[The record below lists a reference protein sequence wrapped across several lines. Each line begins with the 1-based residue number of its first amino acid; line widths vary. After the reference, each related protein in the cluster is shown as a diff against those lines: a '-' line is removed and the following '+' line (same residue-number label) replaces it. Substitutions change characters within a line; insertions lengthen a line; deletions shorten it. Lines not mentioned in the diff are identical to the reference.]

1 MAHGFDKLLDRRN
14 SDSLK
19 WRKYGADVLPMW
31 VADMDFRSP
40 EPVVQALRE
49 RIEQGVFGYPLEPL
63 PEQLESVTGYLLQ
76 HHGWRVEPEALVLL
90 PGLIPGFNAACR
102 AVTQPG
108 DGVLVQV
115 PTYPPLLQCPKNIGL
130 SRDEA
135 LLVRGPSGAYEP
147 DWDSFQAAIHA
158 RSRVLLLSNPHNP
171 LGRVFRREELARM
184 AEACLRHGLT
194 IVSDEVHCDLVF
206 RGHQHLCMAMLSP
219 EVEARTIT
227 LMSPSKTFNLAG
239 LKMAFAVIPNA
250 ELRERFLAARVD
262 MLASPNIL
270 GGVAMQAAYR
280 EGGPWLRE
288 LREYLEA
295 NRDFLGDFARRYLP
309 GVRMTVPEGTYLAWL
324 DCREAGLEENPTA
337 FFLRHARVALS
348 PGESF
353 GRGGEG
359 CVRLNFGCPRE
370 LLSEG
375 LERMRQALE
384 RRR

>member
-1 MAHGFDKLLDRRN
+1 MAHGFDEVLGRRD

-19 WRKYGADVLPMW
+19 WRKFGADVLPMW

-40 EPVVQALRE
+40 EPVIQALRE
-49 RIEQGVFGYPLEPL
+49 RIDQGFFGYPLEPL
-63 PEQLESVTGYLLQ
+63 PEVVESVTGYLLQ
-76 HHGWRVEPEALVLL
+76 HHGWQVAPEAIALL
-90 PGLIPGFNAACR
+90 PGLIPAFNVACR

-115 PTYPPLLQCPKNIGL
+115 PTYPPLLQCPKNLGL
-130 SRDEA
+130 TRDEA

-147 DWDSFQAAIHA
+147 DWDSFQSAIHA
-158 RSRVLLLSNPHNP
+158 RTRVLLLSNPHNP
-171 LGRVFRREELARM
+171 LGRVFRREELARL
-184 AEACLRHGLT
+184 AEISLRHGLT
-194 IVSDEVHCDLVF
+194 IVSDEIHCDLVF
-206 RGHQHLCMAMLSP
+206 RGHPHVCIATLSP
-219 EVEARTIT
+219 EVAARTIT
-227 LMSPSKTFNLAG
+227 FMSPSKTFNLAG
-239 LKMAFAVIPNA
+239 MKMAFAVIPDA
-250 ELRERFLAARVD
+250 GLRERFLAARQD

-288 LREYLEA
+288 LMEYLEA
-295 NRDFLGDFARRYLP
+295 NRDFLADFVQRYLP
-309 GVRMTVPEGTYLAWL
+309 GVRMTVPEATYLAWL
-324 DCREAGLEENPTA
+324 DCREAGLGGNATA
-337 FFLRHARVALS
+337 FFLEHARVALS

-359 CVRLNFGCPRE
+359 FVRLNFGCPRA

-384 RRR
+384 RRG

>member
-1 MAHGFDKLLDRRN
+1 MAHDFDQLLDRGN

-40 EPVVQALRE
+40 EPVIHALRE
-49 RIEQGVFGYPLEPL
+49 RIEQGVFGYPHEPQPGL
-63 PEQLESVTGYLLQ
+63 VESVTAYLLE
-76 HHGWRVEPEALVLL
+76 HHGWRVSPEAIVLL
-90 PGLIPGFNAACR
+90 PGLIPGFNVACR

-115 PTYPPLLQCPKNIGL
+115 PAYPPLLQCPKNAGL
-130 SRDEA
+130 SLDAVR
-135 LLVRGPSGAYEP
+135 LVRGSSGAYEL
-147 DWDSFQAAIHA
+147 DWDSFQGALHP
-158 RSRVLLLSNPHNP
+158 RSRVLLLCNPHNP
-171 LGRVFRREELARM
+171 LGRVFRREELTRM
-184 AEACLRHGLT
+184 AETCLRNDLI
-194 IVSDEVHCDLVF
+194 IVSDEIHCDLVF
-206 RGHQHLCMAMLSP
+206 GGHTHTCIATLGP

-227 LMSPSKTFNLAG
+227 LMSPSKTFNIAG

-250 ELRERFLAARVD
+250 ALRERFLAARVD
-262 MLASPNIL
+262 MLPSPNIL

-280 EGGPWLRE
+280 EGQPWLRE

-295 NRDFLGDFARRYLP
+295 NRDFLVDFVRRYFP
-309 GVRMTVPEGTYLAWL
+309 GVRMVAPEGTYLAWL
-324 DCREAGLEENPTA
+324 DCREAELPGNATA
-337 FFLRHARVALS
+337 FFLEHARVALS

-353 GRGGEG
+353 GPGGEG
-359 CVRLNFGCPRE
+359 CVRLNFGCPRA

>member
-1 MAHGFDKLLDRRN
+1 MAHDFDQLLDRGN

-40 EPVVQALRE
+40 EPVIHALRE
-49 RIEQGVFGYPLEPL
+49 RIEQGVFGYPHEPQPGL
-63 PEQLESVTGYLLQ
+63 VESVTAYLLE
-76 HHGWRVEPEALVLL
+76 HHGWRVSPEAIVLL
-90 PGLIPGFNAACR
+90 PGLIPGFNVACR

-115 PTYPPLLQCPKNIGL
+115 PAYPPLLQCPKNAGL
-130 SRDEA
+130 SLDAVR
-135 LLVRGPSGAYEP
+135 LVRGSSGAYEL
-147 DWDSFQAAIHA
+147 DWDSFQGALHP
-158 RSRVLLLSNPHNP
+158 RSRVLLLCNPHNP
-171 LGRVFRREELARM
+171 LGRVFRREELTRM
-184 AEACLRHGLT
+184 AETCLRNDLI
-194 IVSDEVHCDLVF
+194 IVSDEIHCDLVF
-206 RGHQHLCMAMLSP
+206 GGHTHTCIATLGP

-227 LMSPSKTFNLAG
+227 LMSPSKTFNIAG

-250 ELRERFLAARVD
+250 ALRERFLAARVD
-262 MLASPNIL
+262 MLPSPNIL

-280 EGGPWLRE
+280 EGQPWLRE

-295 NRDFLGDFARRYLP
+295 NRDFLVDFVRRYFP
-309 GVRMTVPEGTYLAWL
+309 GVRMVAPEGTYLAWL
-324 DCREAGLEENPTA
+324 DCREAELPGNATA
-337 FFLRHARVALS
+337 FFLEHARVALS

-353 GRGGEG
+353 GQGGEG
-359 CVRLNFGCPRE
+359 CVRLNFGCPRA